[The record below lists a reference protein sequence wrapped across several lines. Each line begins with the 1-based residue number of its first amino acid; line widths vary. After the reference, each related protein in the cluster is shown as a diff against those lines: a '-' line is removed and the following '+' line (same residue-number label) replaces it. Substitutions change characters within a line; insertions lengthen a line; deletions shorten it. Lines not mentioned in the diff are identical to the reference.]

1 MLKHRIAS
9 LFANLGIS
17 IGMPSEQKAVRALI
31 RRLRPVGSGH
41 NLIRM
46 GADGD
51 GGYLVPDD
59 LEGIA
64 ACFSPGVDDRATFE
78 ADCAKRGIVSHLADA
93 SVQAMPAELSGGTF
107 LRKYLGVVEDETTAT
122 LANWVNDKAPGDD
135 DLILQM
141 DIEGAEVPVLLN
153 APHDQLRRFRIIVL
167 EAHHLDR
174 LLDREGFTVMSALF
188 TRLLEQ
194 FAVVHAHPN
203 NYGGVVKRGDI
214 TVPRVIE
221 FTLLRR
227 DRLRDG
233 DPAGPFPHPLD
244 KPNDRGRAD
253 LPLPEFWRG

>member
-1 MLKHRIAS
+1 MLKHALAS

-17 IGMPSEQKAVRALI
+17 IGMPSDQEALRALI
-31 RRLRPVGSGH
+31 NRLRPVGSGH
-41 NLIRM
+41 DLIRM

-59 LEGIA
+59 LEGIT

-78 ADCAKRGIVSHLADA
+78 ADCAERGIISHLADA
-93 SVQAMPAELSGGTF
+93 SVEAMPADLPGGTF
-107 LRKYLGVVEDETTAT
+107 LRKYLGVVESDTLTT
-122 LANWVNDKAPGDD
+122 LERWVDGHAPGDD

-153 APHDQLRRFRIIVL
+153 APDEVLRRFRIIVL

-174 LLDREGFTVMSALF
+174 LLDREGFTVLSAMF
-188 TRLLEQ
+188 ARLLEH
-194 FAVVHAHPN
+194 FALVHAHPN
-203 NYGGVVKRGDI
+203 NYGGVVKRGNI

-233 DPAGPFPHPLD
+233 EPAGPFPHPLD
-244 KPNDRGRAD
+244 KPNDPNRAD
-253 LPLPEFWRG
+253 LPLPELWRG